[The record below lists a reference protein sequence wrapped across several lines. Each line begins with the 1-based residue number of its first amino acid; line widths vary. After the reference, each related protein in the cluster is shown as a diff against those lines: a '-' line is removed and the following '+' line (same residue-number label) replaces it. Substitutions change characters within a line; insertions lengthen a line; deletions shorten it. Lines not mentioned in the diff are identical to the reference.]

1 LGGHIVQGHVDATG
15 SLVSIGDTGEFRV
28 YRFQG
33 PVEYDRYLIDKGSVT
48 VNGVSLT
55 VVEPV
60 AGAFDVWL
68 VPHTLTHTNLG
79 SLDVGAKVN
88 LEFDVLAKHVE
99 KLLAARVSV
108 LD

>member
-1 LGGHIVQGHVDATG
+1 MSVRRRFGGQTLGDLIVGAPVNLERAMTAQSMLGGHIVQGHVDATG
-15 SLVSIGDTGEFRV
+15 SLVYKEDAGEFRV

-68 VPHTLTHTNLG
+68 QCLTH
-79 SLDVGAKVN
+79 
-88 LEFDVLAKHVE
+88 
-99 KLLAARVSV
+99 
-108 LD
+108 